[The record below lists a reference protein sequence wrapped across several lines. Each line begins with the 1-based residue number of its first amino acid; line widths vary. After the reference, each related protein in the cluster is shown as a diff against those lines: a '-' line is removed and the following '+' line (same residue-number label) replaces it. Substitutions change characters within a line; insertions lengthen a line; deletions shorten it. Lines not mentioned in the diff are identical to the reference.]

1 MTSHQPNVA
10 YISREERPEVG
21 ITYIEGAVR
30 GPTGTERV
38 QFLID
43 SGAMYS
49 LLPDAVWRRIGL
61 TANREERFSLADG
74 TSVSRP
80 VSECHFA
87 LAQRAGHAPVILG
100 EPDDPEPLLGVVTL
114 ENLGLVFDPFHRT
127 LHPMRMLLI

>member
-10 YISREERPEVG
+10 YISWEERPEVG

-49 LLPDAVWRRIGL
+49 LLPNAVSNEIGL
-61 TANREERFSLADG
+61 TPTREMEFALADG
-74 TSVSRP
+74 TSISRP
-80 VSECHFA
+80 VSE
-87 LAQRAGHAPVILG
+87 
-100 EPDDPEPLLGVVTL
+100 
-114 ENLGLVFDPFHRT
+114 
-127 LHPMRMLLI
+127 